1 MKSHQRVETK
11 KTILV
16 ISDLHLGAGPLILGK
31 KNVLE
36 DFRYDKELIDFLYYF
51 SHNEYENKEVELVIN
66 GDFLDLLAVPFVPFF
81 DDEFWSEEAILY
93 KIKVIVEAHVDVIE
107 ALVDF
112 VRKPNKKIVYILGN
126 HDAELILESP
136 RKYFEE
142 IFPEDLRSNFSFF
155 LEASGEYWPVKG
167 VLIKHGHEYE
177 LAHQFDVKK
186 SIVVNEEGKKF
197 FLPPWGSYYV
207 TRVVN
212 KFKEEREYI
221 NAVRPIRNLLI
232 NGLLYD
238 SLFTLRFM
246 LANAFYFMMVRFIS
260 FVKSEKT
267 IRKILEHAKEELKLF
282 QDFEALTEDYIRNN
296 QDIKVLIVGHT
307 HNPTYSIYADGSIFI
322 NTGTWTNMYHLDFGK
337 RNDWPMLTF
346 ARIEVLGNPT
356 HEEMKSS
363 QHLEVMLN
371 VWKGQ
376 TTFPYLHY

>member
-1 MKSHQRVETK
+1 MKSHQNSENK

-36 DFRYDKELIDFLYYF
+36 DFRYDKELIDFLRYF
-51 SHNEYENKEVELVIN
+51 SHNDYEQKEVELVIN

-93 KIKVIVEAHVDVIE
+93 KTKVIVEAHLDVIE

-112 VRKPNKKIVYILGN
+112 LRQPNKKIVYILGN
-126 HDAELILESP
+126 HDAELILDVP
-136 RKYFEE
+136 RKYFED
-142 IFPEDLRSNFSFF
+142 IFPETVRDKFSFF
-155 LEASGEYWPVKG
+155 MDASGEYWPAKG

-177 LAHQFDVKK
+177 LAHHFDMKK
-186 SIVVNEEGKKF
+186 SIVVNEGGKKF

-207 TRVVN
+207 TRVIN

-238 SLFTLRFM
+238 SLFTLRFI
-246 LANAFYFMMVRFIS
+246 LANAFYFIMVRFIS
-260 FVKSEKT
+260 FIKSEKS
-267 IRKILEHAKEELKLF
+267 IRSMLEHAKEELKLF
-282 QDFEALTEDYIRNN
+282 QDYEALTEDYIRNN

-307 HNPTYSIYADGSIFI
+307 HNPTYSIYADGSVFI

-363 QHLEVMLN
+363 RHLELMLN

-376 TTFPYLHY
+376 TSFPYLNY